1 MMQNVFPIEQYLST
15 FHRHEKHLSNKNF
28 WHQEYGLPFYIKV
41 PLLLDSVVRNEN
53 QSEPPSAPE
62 ELASLLLY
70 VCLRRNERFVHKMSM
85 MWSGFLRS
93 LHSLLSTNGHIP
105 HLIYT
110 SLHARHNEVTTII
123 VLQTYRNHYH

>member
-1 MMQNVFPIEQYLST
+1 FLLCFQYCVFVLVLLFYFLFFFFSSRRRHTRSKRDWSSDVCSSDLNVFPIEQYLST

-62 ELASLLLY
+62 ELASLL
-70 VCLRRNERFVHKMSM
+70 
-85 MWSGFLRS
+85 
-93 LHSLLSTNGHIP
+93 
-105 HLIYT
+105 
-110 SLHARHNEVTTII
+110 
-123 VLQTYRNHYH
+123 

>member
-70 VCLRRNERFVHKMSM
+70 VLLPPDELFVHEISM
-85 MWSGFLRS
+85 MCSGFMMS
-93 LHSLLSTNGHIP
+93 LHFLLYTNGHIP

-110 SLHARHNEVTTII
+110 SLHF
-123 VLQTYRNHYH
+123 